1 MSKKPRIL
9 YLSYDGL
16 TDPLGQSQIL
26 AYLSRINRSKGIE
39 ITIISFDKPDVFL
52 KNEKRVRE
60 ILSTTT
66 IQWHPLVYHK
76 SPPVLS
82 TIRDLRAGWKKIKEL
97 YRDKHFDIVHC
108 RGYISA
114 ILGQKTK
121 KKFNA
126 KFIFDMR
133 GWWPDEKLESGL
145 WGNPVFKPVYKY
157 FKKKEQQFFQ
167 ESDITVSL
175 TYAGKKE
182 IVNHFHQPEKKI
194 GVIPTCVDFDVFKA
208 FDEEIKKDVRQKL
221 GIPLDAYVVIYSGS
235 IGANYPP
242 KDILKIYQ
250 SVTSE
255 KEKHLLILSREPES
269 LITNAAAELNIN
281 EKIHFASA
289 DYNKVHLYLQ
299 ASDLGIILYKMAFST
314 IGRSPTKLG
323 EYWACGIPSI
333 AINNIGDLNY
343 ISEKYDDVG
352 LVLVNN
358 EFNSEVKIPAA
369 DKALLRENALSY
381 FDINSGVEFYTELYF
396 SLYH

>member
-1 MSKKPRIL
+1 MSKKPKIL

-26 AYLSRINRSKGIE
+26 AYLSRINREHNIS
-39 ITIISFDKPDVFL
+39 ITIISFDKPDIFE

-66 IQWHPLVYHK
+66 IQWHPLTYHK

-82 TIRDLRAGWKKIKEL
+82 TVGDLRRGWKKIKDL
-97 YRDKHFDIVHC
+97 YKKEHFDIVHC

-114 ILGQKTK
+114 LLGQKAK
-121 KKFNA
+121 KKFGS

-145 WGNPVFKPVYKY
+145 WGNPVFRPVYKY
-157 FKKKEQQFFQ
+157 FKEKEMQFFT

-182 IVNHFHQPEKKI
+182 ITEIFRQSESKV
-194 GVIPTCVDFDVFKA
+194 GVIPTCVDFDVFKPFSENIRREA
-208 FDEEIKKDVRQKL
+208 RNKL
-221 GIPLDAYVVIYSGS
+221 GIPENAFVVIYSGS

-250 SVTSE
+250 SV
-255 KEKHLLILSREPES
+255 KCNQEKHLLILSREPES
-269 LITNAAAELNIN
+269 LIKDAAEELGIK

-289 DYNKVHLYLQ
+289 NYSDVHKFLQ

-323 EYWACGIPSI
+323 EYWACGIPAI
-333 AINNIGDLNY
+333 ALKDIGDLNF
-343 ISEKYDDVG
+343 IHEKFNGEG
-352 LVLVNN
+352 LVLTDSNFKETLAPQVNKN
-358 EFNSEVKIPAA
+358 
-369 DKALLRENALSY
+369 LLRKNAQTY
-381 FDINSGVEFYTELYF
+381 FDINSGVVFYKNLYL
-396 SLYH
+396 SL

>member
-1 MSKKPRIL
+1 MSKKPKIL

-26 AYLSRINRSKGIE
+26 AYLSRINKLKGIE
-39 ITIISFDKPDVFL
+39 ITIISFDKPDVFQ
-52 KNEKRVRE
+52 KNESRVRE

-76 SPPVLS
+76 SPPILS
-82 TIRDLRAGWKKIKEL
+82 TISDLMAGWKKIKAL
-97 YRDKHFDIVHC
+97 YKKEFFDVVHC

-114 ILGQKTK
+114 ILGQKAK
-121 KKFNA
+121 KKYGS

-145 WGNPVFKPVYKY
+145 WGNPMFKPVYKY
-157 FKKKEQQFFQ
+157 FKEKEKQFFS

-182 IVNHFHQPEKKI
+182 IVENFQQKETKV
-194 GVIPTCVDFDVFKA
+194 GVIPTCVDFEVFKA
-208 FDEEIKKDVRQKL
+208 FDESIRTEIRKTL
-221 GIPLDAYVVIYSGS
+221 NIPENAYVVIYSGS

-250 SVTSE
+250 SVKTE
-255 KEKHLLILSREPES
+255 RQKHLLILSREPHS
-269 LITNAAAELNIN
+269 LIIDAARELNIKEN
-281 EKIHFASA
+281 IHFASA
-289 DYNKVHLYLQ
+289 DYNKVYQYLQ

-323 EYWACGIPSI
+323 EYWACGIP
-333 AINNIGDLNY
+333 AISLKGIGDLDY
-343 ISEKYDDVG
+343 IEEKYKGTG
-352 LVLVNN
+352 LILTDHQFKRSVIIPPVDKTILRK
-358 EFNSEVKIPAA
+358 NS
-369 DKALLRENALSY
+369 LNY
-381 FDINSGVEFYTELYF
+381 FDINSGVEFYQKLYF
-396 SLYH
+396 RLHS